1 LHSWVVDTN
10 ILISFEKANLLEKF
24 FSLPFE
30 FFIPST
36 VIDELKKH
44 EESYV
49 RIRAAFKEAN
59 NVRIK
64 RCGSEEYIYKIAFIR
79 EKHKNLSITDLS
91 LIVLAGELK
100 CGILTGDK
108 SERIK
113 AEQKGIEV
121 HGLLWILDQM
131 VCEAKLIAPSEAIK
145 IVGRLTET
153 YLPEKEK
160 KIFIDKWKKL

>member
-1 LHSWVVDTN
+1 
-10 ILISFEKANLLEKF
+10 
-24 FSLPFE
+24 
-30 FFIPST
+30 
-36 VIDELKKH
+36 
-44 EESYV
+44 
-49 RIRAAFKEAN
+49 
-59 NVRIK
+59 
-64 RCGSEEYIYKIAFIR
+64 
-79 EKHKNLSITDLS
+79 
-91 LIVLAGELK
+91 VLAGELK